1 MAEMALHDH
10 TPHYHASIA
19 LTPED
24 TIHLENY
31 RGKSGFF
38 LKKMIINDKMNL
50 NRWKV
55 TWDAIKQDVWGF
67 IGKPVVLTPDK
78 DHPPV
83 SEQEDYRVGNIIDIQ
98 LDEVNKIAYQI
109 SEIFDEKAQKMI
121 LDGKVKFGSPT
132 VLIYS
137 EATREQK
144 FKGTEYQEDILH
156 RFRPAHDALVEDP
169 AYGKHV
175 DYIPAVCTGDGVG
188 CGLKLLTVSAS
199 VEYRKRYEGKAKRFS
214 KPDSY
219 FEDPDIQKQ
228 LAIGII
234 VEMEHTDDKQVA
246 RQIAMDHLAEY
257 PDYYDRLRKVISDI
271 PKSAE
276 VNSNNTDQLTIVPF
290 VKERLNKRFSAEELA
305 NIVGNIMKTRQAD
318 GDSCVSKHIRHQM
331 DSHPSMDHD
340 QAIAI
345 AYSEC
350 GEGGE
355 VEDKMEA
362 VFMSKLASDLMKYY
376 KD

>member
-1 MAEMALHDH
+1 MKATPCQLMAEMAIHDH
-10 TPHYHASIA
+10 TDHYHGSVA
-19 LTPED
+19 LTSQD
-24 TIHLENY
+24 TLHLENY

-156 RFRPAHDALVEDP
+156 RFRPAHDALVENP
-169 AYGKHV
+169 AYGEHV

-188 CGLKLLTVSAS
+188 CGLKLLEVSAS
-199 VEYRKRYEGKAKRFS
+199 VEYRKRYES
-214 KPDSY
+214 
-219 FEDPDIQKQ
+219 
-228 LAIGII
+228 
-234 VEMEHTDDKQVA
+234 
-246 RQIAMDHLAEY
+246 
-257 PDYYDRLRKVISDI
+257 
-271 PKSAE
+271 E
-276 VNSNNTDQLTIVPF
+276 VNDNNTSQLTIVPF
-290 VKERLNKRFSAEELA
+290 VKSKLNKRFSSDELA
-305 NIVGNIMKTRQAD
+305 NIVGHIMQAKEGADESCISKNIRQ
-318 GDSCVSKHIRHQM
+318 QM
-331 DSHPSMDHD
+331 NSHHSMSHD

-345 AYSEC
+345 AYSIC
-350 GEGGE
+350 GESGE
-355 VEDKMEA
+355 EDKMED
-362 VFMSKLASDLMKYY
+362 VFMPKLANELMKYY
-376 KD
+376 KS